1 MNCPSCGTQNQ
12 TDALFCSRC
21 SAQLQTACAECGRL
35 NSPDAAFCGG
45 CGASLGGTS
54 ASPVEDAAK
63 PSGTL
68 IVERG
73 VPDLGPIYLDPQQ
86 YIIGNSP
93 GADIVLDNPYI
104 SRHHAQISMDG
115 DPFSIQDM
123 GSTNGTFVN
132 GSRLEGEPQW
142 LRNGDQIEFA
152 AGQVVIRFEQ
162 QASGTLVLDAV
173 PPPFG
178 SKPGTLKLGAA
189 PAGSEPKPADQ
200 QRLTA
205 PDGTVTIMFSDIE
218 GSTAMTERLGD
229 QKAQEV
235 INGHNSTVRQQ
246 LAAYGGFEVK
256 AQGDGFMVAFPSA
269 RRAVLCALAV
279 QNAITEYSDKNP
291 ETQIRVR
298 IGLHTG
304 EAIKEEDDF
313 FGKNVI
319 LAARIADQ
327 AQGGEILV
335 SSLLKQLTESA
346 GDIKFDEGR
355 DVVLKGLSETQR
367 VHVVVGA

>member
-104 SRHHAQISMDG
+104 SRHHAQISMD
-115 DPFSIQDM
+115 
-123 GSTNGTFVN
+123 
-132 GSRLEGEPQW
+132 
-142 LRNGDQIEFA
+142 GDQIEFA